1 MVIIEQIGLMTVTGL
16 IIFFI
21 AGAWALKENGDFII
35 TSSGDYVDWLV
46 GVIMA
51 IVLIFAIIWAVFVT
65 FCDTPNIYGYEKIV
79 VEEEAVDGTDST

>member
-1 MVIIEQIGLMTVTGL
+1 MVIIEQVGLMIVTGL
-16 IIFFI
+16 IIFFF

-35 TSSGDYVDWLV
+35 TSSGDWQDWLV

-51 IVLIFAIIWAVFVT
+51 ITLIFSIIQAIFVT

-79 VEEEAVDGTDST
+79 VEETVDAEEVD